1 MGHMLSL
8 RLNVA
13 ALPQDKMVKGKKGV
27 YIDLTLNI
35 DDQEN
40 EYNQSV
46 SSWISQSVEER
57 DNKKPRVWTGNGR
70 VFWSNGNALPVN
82 VKDKEVSTEEPKK
95 DNEKIDLPFDL

>member
-1 MGHMLSL
+1 MLSL

-82 VKDKEVSTEEPKK
+82 VKDKEVSPEEPKK